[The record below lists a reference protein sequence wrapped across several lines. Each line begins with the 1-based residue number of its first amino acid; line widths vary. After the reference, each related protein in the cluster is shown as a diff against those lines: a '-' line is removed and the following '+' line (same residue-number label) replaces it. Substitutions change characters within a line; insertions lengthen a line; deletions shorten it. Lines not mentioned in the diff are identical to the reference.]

1 MIQDDYYID
10 VYYKK
15 DLYKVVITLMNLGE
29 ERSNATIKESSIP
42 VFKIGQKITI
52 DNLHVYCLKE
62 GKKEYLNTRR
72 LLFIKEY

>member
-15 DLYKVVITLMNLGE
+15 DLYKVVITLLNLGE
-29 ERSNATIKESSIP
+29 ERSNAKIRESPIS
-42 VFKIGQKITI
+42 VFKVGQKITI
-52 DNLHVYCLKE
+52 DNLHVYCFKE

>member
-42 VFKIGQKITI
+42 VFKVGQKITI
-52 DNLHVYCLKE
+52 DNLHVYCFKE